1 MQIRIEAVELPGS
14 TCGAGPDFPGYGNIH
29 VAVQRRDRR
38 DELLD
43 PYPGDAVSATWT
55 LECTATPTAAGF
67 DLKGPYIQGRP
78 GGRFI
83 YLTWGSVDEAGTFA
97 MFRRAKL
104 MLDAVD
110 PDTTAAALRS
120 GRLLARLRLTDACGR
135 PLCAQVRPP
144 LVEWSAPAQWPD
156 PVARPVS

>member
-1 MQIRIEAVELPGS
+1 MAPGADALEPVAAAAGRTVGDVLAEPDREDFLTLDEDGQVRAAYPFCAVPTPHRVRIDGGAQVWSMCAVEP
-14 TCGAGPDFPGYGNIH
+14 
-29 VAVQRRDRR
+29 
-38 DELLD
+38 
-43 PYPGDAVSATWT
+43 
-55 LECTATPTAAGF
+55 
-67 DLKGPYIQGRP
+67 
-78 GGRFI
+78 